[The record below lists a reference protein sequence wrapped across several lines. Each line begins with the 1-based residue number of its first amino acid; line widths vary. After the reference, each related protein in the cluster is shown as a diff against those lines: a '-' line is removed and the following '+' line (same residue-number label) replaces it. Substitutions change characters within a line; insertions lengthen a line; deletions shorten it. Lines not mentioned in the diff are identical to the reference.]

1 MLLNYSPSLQ
11 ASPSGCMTINCPPH
25 SLTIL
30 EHSSR
35 AHGPRDCLTIRMDD
49 RSLQNCPDLDPLSSM
64 DSTQTID
71 SLVTPESPYAPSFCD
86 SLEEGTDH
94 TIHSND
100 NGQSHIAQVTQSRD

>member
-35 AHGPRDCLTIRMDD
+35 AHGPCDCLTTQMDSMTYSA
-49 RSLQNCPDLDPLSSM
+49 SLQTCPNLDPLSST
-64 DSTQTID
+64 DSTQTHD
-71 SLVTPESPYAPSFCD
+71 SLATPESPQYSPSPHD
-86 SLEEGTDH
+86 SLEEGITQVRA
-94 TIHSND
+94 ND
-100 NGQSHIAQVTQSRD
+100 QVTQVTTDV